1 MSATVP
7 GWRDA
12 RRLSAAL
19 ACAWFGLQAGV
30 AGLGTPSVFAVLP
43 AAQAGPVVGRMLG
56 AEATAAIVIGGVLI
70 LLERLIGRDAAARGI
85 GRAFSLEFALA
96 LGAVS
101 CVVAGHYALQPW
113 FEQARA
119 GRAPLSFGQLHAL
132 SVALYGLKMILAGA
146 LAWRAIARLARPA
159 RASLPQP
166 GAAAGQGGISP
177 PNASSG

>member
-1 MSATVP
+1 MP

-30 AGLGTPSVFAVLP
+30 AGLGTPAVFATLP
-43 AAQAGPVVGRMLG
+43 APQAGPVVGRMLG
-56 AEATAAIVIGGVLI
+56 AEATAAIVMGGVLI
-70 LLERLIGRDAAARGI
+70 LLERLIGRDAAGRGL
-85 GRAFSLEFALA
+85 GRAFSVELALA
-96 LGAVS
+96 LGAVF

-132 SVALYGLKMILAGA
+132 SVALYGLKMILVGV
-146 LAWRAIARLARPA
+146 LAWRAVTRLAGPPRPAHPARLN
-159 RASLPQP
+159 
-166 GAAAGQGGISP
+166 P